1 MFSGGD
7 IMGTVM
13 DSGMYIS
20 LKKEDHII
28 LKNDLEIFRDD
39 KGKRLT
45 LNRLMNTIFLYMAN
59 ESGAAEGSFSGTS
72 HGGTA
77 GVNIKLN
84 KNIADVMANAGPDP
98 TDPLTYSADCA
109 AYYMQ
114 FIEPYCSLPLVER
127 EKIFYSPMSRALEDN
142 IDLNY
147 YLKITKTDGSIVPML
162 PFEIKQSDEIHK
174 NYLVGFTLEKRTG
187 GYKYRNTICI
197 PLRKIKKWDRIVR
210 IDTKK
215 GIYFGKSSG
224 LGSYKDL
231 ISYIRQRYSTDGVLY
246 LSGKLR
252 DVTVRLSDT
261 GLKKLGELNLFRPS
275 FVLDENNDHEI
286 RFRATWLQT
295 FKYFFQFGSDAEI
308 LEPEEYRSKFRNAY
322 ESAFKHYS

>member
-1 MFSGGD
+1 MISGGD
-7 IMGTVM
+7 IMSTVM
-13 DSGMYIS
+13 ESGMYIS

-28 LKNDLEIFRDD
+28 LQNDLEIFRDD
-39 KGKRLT
+39 KGNKLT

-59 ESGAAEGSFSGTS
+59 ESGAAEAGSSRKS

-84 KNIADVMANAGPDP
+84 KNIAGIMAKAGPDP

-127 EKIFYSPMSRALEDN
+127 EKILYSPMIRALEDN

-147 YLKITKTDGSIVPML
+147 YLRITKTDGSIVSML

-174 NYLVGFTLEKRTG
+174 NYLVGFTLEKRTR

-210 IDTKK
+210 IDTKN
-215 GIYFGKSSG
+215 GICFGKSSG
-224 LGSYKDL
+224 LGSYKEL
-231 ISYIRQRYSTDGVLY
+231 IGYIRQRYSTDGVLY

-261 GLKKLGELNLFRPS
+261 GLKKLGNFNLFRPA
-275 FVLDENNDHEI
+275 FAADENDGHVI
-286 RFRATWLQT
+286 RFRATKLQT
-295 FKYFFQFGSDAEI
+295 FKYFFPFGSDAEI
-308 LEPEEYRSKFRNAY
+308 LEPSEYRKAFYDAY
-322 ESAFKHYS
+322 RAASERYS